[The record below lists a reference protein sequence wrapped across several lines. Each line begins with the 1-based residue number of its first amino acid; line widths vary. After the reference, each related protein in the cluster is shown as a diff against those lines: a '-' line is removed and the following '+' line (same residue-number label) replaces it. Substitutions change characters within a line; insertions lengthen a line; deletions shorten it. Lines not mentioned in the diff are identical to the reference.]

1 MIPVVVILHHQ
12 DPTPMLDATRGTRE
26 RVFVID
32 RSPEI
37 EIPLD
42 ECVITV
48 RNNEGDGFLAGRMRN
63 LGIAKALELWPNAQG
78 VLCFDGDRIP
88 NIVPTVIP
96 GDCILYCG
104 EIDVEREDLSEDITD
119 KCRHPYS
126 PFYSAGL
133 YLSARVLN
141 ALGANVFDPAFDGQW
156 GWEDGYLGD
165 RIVSAGY
172 RIYLRKDLR
181 VAGNL
186 CEPDWVRTADI
197 TDARFRNWHMRLK
210 MRKELPGLIQEEEV
224 LMQEQQKQMIGMPI
238 AEFDKLVDAITC
250 LPYMTA
256 KPLVEIIEKH
266 AVKIDVAGGAH
277 ADSN

>member
-1 MIPVVVILHHQ
+1 MIACVIICHHQ
-12 DPTPMLDATRGTRE
+12 DPEPIEFATRQLSPY
-26 RVFVID
+26 RVLVID
-32 RSPEI
+32 RSPEVSADAF
-37 EIPLD
+37 EH
-42 ECVITV
+42 VV
-48 RNNEGDGFLAGRMRN
+48 RNSEGEGFLAGRMRN
-63 LGIAKALELWPNAQG
+63 MGITKAMGLWTNLDG
-78 VLCFDGDRIP
+78 VYCFDGDRVP
-88 NIVPTVIP
+88 NKVPSVMP
-96 GDCILYCG
+96 GDCVLYRG
-104 EIDVEREDLSEDITD
+104 EDDKEREDLPEDVTD
-119 KCRHPYS
+119 LCRHPYS
-126 PFYSAGL
+126 PFYSAGF
-133 YLSARVLN
+133 YLSAKLLD
-141 ALGANVFDPAFDGQW
+141 AIGPAIFDPTFDGAW
-156 GWEDGYLGD
+156 GWEDSYLGD

-181 VAGNL
+181 VAGKL

-238 AEFDKLVDAITC
+238 AEFNKLVDAITR